1 MRKIIWS
8 VIWLVPAVVMC
19 QTGAPKHRTD
29 THKEMSVIASHLDLI
44 CKSKEIMI
52 PRTTLKSRFDKS
64 TVVGRDTKFILVFN
78 TAKNTQ
84 ILPGYYYWYE
94 NKWNNLKNL
103 TEENGLP
110 KDNGKAGDLFF
121 DYSTKDVYFYNG
133 SMWLSMTTS
142 DETFY
147 EAVFENKSG
156 VLKYKNSVGEKVV
169 INLPQLVPN
178 FNYPKT
184 VSLNAGKETLNFI
197 DSSGR
202 LTVLKLDIL
211 LAKSQ
216 NTNLTSTF

>member
-1 MRKIIWS
+1 MRKIILS
-8 VIWLVPAVVMC
+8 IMWLVPVVVMC
-19 QTGAPKHRTD
+19 QTGGQKHQTK
-29 THKEMSVIASHLDLI
+29 THKELSNVSSRLDLI

-64 TVVGRDTKFILVFN
+64 TMVDRNTKFILVFN
-78 TAKNTQ
+78 TAKNQ
-84 ILPGYYYWYE
+84 EILPGYYYWYE

-103 TEENGLP
+103 TEDDGLP

-142 DETFY
+142 DDTFY

-184 VSLNAGKETLNFI
+184 ISVNAGKETLNFT
-197 DSSGR
+197 DNSGR
-202 LTVLKLDIL
+202 LTILKLDIL
-211 LAKSQ
+211 LAKSK
-216 NTNLTSTF
+216 NTNVTSTF

>member
-1 MRKIIWS
+1 MIILS
-8 VIWLVPAVVMC
+8 IIWLVPAVVMC
-19 QTGAPKHRTD
+19 QTGTPKHQID
-29 THKEMSVIASHLDLI
+29 THKEMSIIASRLDLI

-64 TVVGRDTKFILVFN
+64 TVVDGDTKFILVFN

-103 TEENGLP
+103 IEEDGLP
-110 KDNGKAGDLFF
+110 EDNGKAGDLFF
-121 DYSTKDVYFYNG
+121 DYSTKDVYFFNG

-142 DETFY
+142 DYTFY

-156 VLKYKNSVGEKVV
+156 ILKYKNSLGEKVV
-169 INLPQLVPN
+169 IDLPQLVPN

-184 VSLNAGKETLNFI
+184 ISLNAGKETLNFI
-197 DSSGR
+197 DNTGR
-202 LTVLKLDIL
+202 LTVVKLDIL
-211 LAKSQ
+211 LEKSR
-216 NTNLTSTF
+216 NTNVTSIF